1 MHLQTKMASQSYF
14 LVVLLITLLP
24 SGIEHCTFQKA
35 VVSSGFSPLIKVN
48 VFSWLENSS
57 RLHCSEEFCVGV
69 VLVLVLFFK
78 KNSAMSRSQGGQR
91 SGSLL
96 LQSKMLP
103 CENMCSGSTS
113 SSLTVVMCFLT
124 AEISFPLGDGGN
136 SSLSDFYV

>member
-69 VLVLVLFFK
+69 VLVLVLFFFFK
-78 KNSAMSRSQGGQR
+78 KF
-91 SGSLL
+91 
-96 LQSKMLP
+96 
-103 CENMCSGSTS
+103 C
-113 SSLTVVMCFLT
+113 
-124 AEISFPLGDGGN
+124 
-136 SSLSDFYV
+136 YVKKPRRTEERLAASPEQDAPM